1 MRGCFTLKYALVLG
15 LAAARLAAQAPDTA
29 RVDSARVDSA
39 RVDSARADSAPP
51 ALPTPAQQ
59 QYLDGLRR
67 VGRGIAQLR
76 IAVDQTNRAQA
87 TADTASRRRAA
98 RRLGGLCTSA
108 RSFMTGGRARM
119 QPMVFADTTRVKARR
134 LVQRVDAVITYT
146 RTCETEAAAAPAQV
160 TGEIAKRLQ
169 AYDLALADFRVA
181 AGLASN

>member
-15 LAAARLAAQAPDTA
+15 LAAARLAAQAPVTA

-39 RVDSARADSAPP
+39 RPDSAPP

-87 TADTASRRRAA
+87 AADTASRRRAA

-134 LVQRVDAVITYT
+134 LVQRV
-146 RTCETEAAAAPAQV
+146 
-160 TGEIAKRLQ
+160 
-169 AYDLALADFRVA
+169 
-181 AGLASN
+181 